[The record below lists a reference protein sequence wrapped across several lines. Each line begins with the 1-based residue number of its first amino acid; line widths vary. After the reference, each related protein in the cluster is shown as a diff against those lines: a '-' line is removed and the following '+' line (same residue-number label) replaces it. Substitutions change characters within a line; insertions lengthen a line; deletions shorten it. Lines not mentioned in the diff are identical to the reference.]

1 MERGNRTI
9 DEESLK
15 RESSQRQLSLP
26 FQPELQKSRDQET
39 GISSQKVPPLFPG
52 FVTEAHRLGA

>member
-15 RESSQRQLSLP
+15 WQSSHRQLSLP
-26 FQPELQKSRDQET
+26 FQPGLQKSRDQERS
-39 GISSQKVPPLFPG
+39 ISGQEVPPLFPG
-52 FVTEAHRLGA
+52 FVTQAHRLGA